1 MVPLL
6 YDARDPKEN
15 AVSFTA
21 EAPSAADPSLDARP
35 ADESAPSPKPPPS
48 FAARAVAAVGDGLMR
63 HQRWVR
69 GVQWFIVA
77 LYIFLVAIP
86 VFLPH
91 PLNQDH
97 IWTNLTLFAQFLF
110 WGIWWPF
117 VLLSMVFFGRL
128 WCGVLCPE
136 GSLSETASHRSLGR
150 AVPNWMKWHGWPFL
164 AFASTT
170 AYGQF
175 LSVYQY
181 PKPALLILGG
191 STVAAI
197 AVALIYGR
205 NKRVWCRYLCPVHGV
220 FALLSKLSPF
230 HYRVDRE
237 AWAHA
242 PKTTERINCAPM
254 VPVRTMLGATD
265 CHMCGRC
272 SGYRDAVT
280 LSLRAPGSE
289 IVHVAG
295 KKTRPWESWLIIYG
309 LLGLVTGAFHWA
321 NSDLFMRA
329 KQISAEWLIN
339 HDFTW
344 PITAQMPWWILTSY
358 PDQNDVMSPLD
369 GALLAVYLLAA
380 MVLIGGSIALV
391 VSFASRVLT
400 AGGTREMRR
409 SAFHHLAQSLI
420 PVAAGTV
427 FFGLFGTTISML
439 RSEAIFIPYIA
450 TLRMLIMAGA
460 CLWTFALAWR
470 ITQQYTTQTSTRLA
484 ATALTGAGALIGFS
498 AWASTL

>member
-6 YDARDPKEN
+6 LDARDPKDAAPSN
-15 AVSFTA
+15 DTALTIDPRLHGPLPAA
-21 EAPSAADPSLDARP
+21 EAAPSLQ
-35 ADESAPSPKPPPS
+35 SPPS
-48 FAARAVAAVGDGLMR
+48 RIATAVAAVGDWLMR
-63 HQRWVR
+63 NQHWVK
-69 GVQWFIVA
+69 GAQWFIVA
-77 LYIFLVAIP
+77 LYIFLVAAP

-91 PLNQDH
+91 PLNQEH

-136 GSLSETASHRSLGR
+136 GSLSERAAQHSLGR
-150 AVPNWMKWHGWPFL
+150 AVPRWMKWHGWPFL
-164 AFASTT
+164 AFACTT

-191 STVAAI
+191 STLAAI
-197 AVALIYGR
+197 AVAFVYGR
-205 NKRVWCRYLCPVHGV
+205 DKRVWCRYLCPVHGV

-230 HYRVDRE
+230 HYRVDQE
-237 AWAHA
+237 AWRAS
-242 PKTTERINCAPM
+242 PKPTEGINCAPM
-254 VPVRTMLGATD
+254 APIRTMLGASD

-272 SGYRDAVT
+272 SGFRGAVT

-295 KKTRPWESWLIIYG
+295 RKPRPWETRLIIFG

-321 NSDLFMRA
+321 NSDLFMKA
-329 KQISAEWLIN
+329 KQVSAEWLI
-339 HDFTW
+339 DRDITW
-344 PITAQMPWWILTSY
+344 PITAQAPWWILTSY

-369 GALLAVYLLAA
+369 GALLFVYLLAA
-380 MVLIGGSIALV
+380 TVLIGGSIALV
-391 VSFASRVLT
+391 VAFASRALT
-400 AGGTREMRR
+400 AGRPPQVRR
-409 SAFHHLAQSLI
+409 NAYHHLAQSLI

-427 FFGLFGTTISML
+427 FFGLFGTTLSML
-439 RSEAIFIPYIA
+439 RAETIIIPHIA
-450 TLRMLIMAGA
+450 TVRMLVMAGA

-470 ITQQYTTQTSTRLA
+470 ITRSYSTKRSARLA
-484 ATALTGAGALIGFS
+484 GTALTGAGALVGFA